1 MTSACANAEITLSSA
16 GFHPYYPRWDA
27 LTTGVNILNDDTP
40 TASDARPAQVYG
52 IGDTSFRTA
61 GGVAGLRRLV
71 EDFYQV
77 MDTLPEAAT
86 IRAMHPDDITE
97 AADKLHRFL
106 CGWLG
111 GPKLYREKYGAI
123 HIPAAHAHL
132 DIGAAERDA
141 WLHCMA
147 AALARQD
154 YPQDFRDYLLRELF
168 RPAESCRRAA
178 RRTRAPDSDAS

>member
-1 MTSACANAEITLSSA
+1 M
-16 GFHPYYPRWDA
+16 
-27 LTTGVNILNDDTP
+27 NDDATP
-40 TASDARPAQVYG
+40 REEPRLAPAYG
-52 IGDTSFRTA
+52 DGDTSFRTA

-71 EDFYQV
+71 DDFYRI

-86 IRAMHPDDITE
+86 IRAMHPADLTA

-111 GPKLYREKYGAI
+111 GPKLYREKYGPI
-123 HIPAAHAHL
+123 HIPSAHAHL
-132 DIGAAERDA
+132 AIGAAERDA

-147 AALARQD
+147 QALALQD

-168 RPAESCRRAA
+168 RPAEGCRLAAQHARAA
-178 RRTRAPDSDAS
+178 GEAG

>member
-1 MTSACANAEITLSSA
+1 MNDHIPAA
-16 GFHPYYPRWDA
+16 GDE
-27 LTTGVNILNDDTP
+27 
-40 TASDARPAQVYG
+40 RPAPAYG
-52 IGDTSFRTA
+52 IGDASFRAA
-61 GGVAGLRRLV
+61 GGGAGLRRLV
-71 EDFYQV
+71 DDFYRL
-77 MDTLPEAAT
+77 MDSLPEAAT
-86 IRAMHPDDITE
+86 IRAMHPDDLTE

-147 AALARQD
+147 QALAQQD
-154 YPQDFRDYLLRELF
+154 YSQDFRDYLLRELF
-168 RPAESCRRAA
+168 RPAEGCRRAA
-178 RRTRAPDSDAS
+178 QRARSRDGDPS

>member
-1 MTSACANAEITLSSA
+1 LN
-16 GFHPYYPRWDA
+16 RD
-27 LTTGVNILNDDTP
+27 TTA
-40 TASDARPAQVYG
+40 ASDARPAPVYG
-52 IGDTSFRTA
+52 IGDASFRAA
-61 GGVAGLRRLV
+61 GGVAGLRQLV
-71 EDFYQV
+71 EDFYQL
-77 MDTLPEAAT
+77 MDSLPEAAT
-86 IRAMHPDDITE
+86 IRAMHPDDLTE

-132 DIGAAERDA
+132 AIGEAERDA
-141 WLHCMA
+141 WLQCMA

-168 RPAESCRRAA
+168 RPAEGCRRAA
-178 RRTRAPDSDAS
+178 QRAGASGTGAT